1 MAAAAIQ
8 ARGIHKHYGLTR
20 ALDGIDIDIERG
32 QVCAMLGQNG
42 AGKTTFIHS
51 VLGLTPVDRG
61 ELVVLG
67 HTAGSRAAR
76 QRLGVMLQDTDLPDL
91 LTGREHLARF
101 ASYYD
106 QPLAIDGLIESA
118 DLGDFVDKKYKAMS
132 GGQKRRIQFAVAL
145 IGQPDV
151 LFLDEPTTGL
161 DREARE
167 AVWNSVRALVATG
180 TTVILTTHYLEEA
193 DALADRIVLI
203 HAGQIVADDAADR
216 IRAQVGG
223 SLISCE
229 TSLDDAAI
237 QALPAVRSIQRGGR
251 LVRILTDH
259 APTCLA
265 ALLAADPGVDDLTV
279 TKPSLSEAVAALTQT
294 GDKESSS

>member
-1 MAAAAIQ
+1 MAEAAIS
-8 ARGIHKHYGLTR
+8 ARGVHKRYGMTR
-20 ALDGIDIDIERG
+20 ALDGIHIEIERG
-32 QVCAMLGQNG
+32 QVCALLGQNG

-51 VLGLTPVDRG
+51 VLGLVPIDRG
-61 ELVVLG
+61 DISVFG
-67 HTAGSRAAR
+67 HAAGSLSAR
-76 QRLGVMLQDTDLPDL
+76 KRMGVMLQDTDLPDL

-101 ASYYD
+101 SSYY
-106 QPLAIDGLIESA
+106 QHPRAIDDLIDSA
-118 DLGDFVDKKYKAMS
+118 ELSDFADKRYKKMS

-203 HAGQIVADDAADR
+203 NEGRIVADDAADR
-216 IRAQVGG
+216 IRAEVGG

-229 TSLDDAAI
+229 TALAETAVA
-237 QALPAVRSIQRGGR
+237 ALPAVRSTSRSGR
-251 LVRILTDH
+251 LLQVLTEH
-259 APTCLA
+259 APSTLA
-265 ALLAADPGVDDLTV
+265 ALLAQDPNIEDLSV
-279 TKPSLSEAVAALTQT
+279 TKPSLSEAIGALTQSVA
-294 GDKESSS
+294 KEARP